1 MDWHYIQPVDIH
13 FGNGML
19 ACLPEQIQ
27 KIGGRRGILVTS
39 SSFIENGLVKR
50 LLDENPKTI
59 CTVFRL
65 TFDA

>member
-19 ACLPEQIQ
+19 ACLGEQIQ
-27 KIGGRRGILVTS
+27 KIGGRRGILITS

-50 LLDENPKTI
+50 LLEEKLEA
-59 CTVFRL
+59 VRGREF
-65 TFDA
+65 F